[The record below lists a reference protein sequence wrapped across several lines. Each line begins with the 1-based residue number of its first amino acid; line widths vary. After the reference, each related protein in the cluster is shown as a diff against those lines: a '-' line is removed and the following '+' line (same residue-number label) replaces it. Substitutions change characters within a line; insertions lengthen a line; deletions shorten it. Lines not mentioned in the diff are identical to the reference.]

1 MTWQSIYQ
9 ISIRA
14 VRGMPGF
21 KKPEPFFAKVNIWA
35 NRKKVSIILV

>member
-21 KKPEPFFAKVNIWA
+21 KTRTIFRQGEYLA